1 MSLDLTGCKEGSWR
15 RCWEN
20 GHLPFTEELGLM
32 EVDSLT
38 AQSPIR
44 PYTLAG
50 VSRELWQCKFSRV

>member
-1 MSLDLTGCKEGSWR
+1 
-15 RCWEN
+15 
-20 GHLPFTEELGLM
+20 M

-50 VSRELWQCKFSRV
+50 VSRELERLKKMFSGWRMYSWTGRLATRITAASSGNRMKAEGG